1 MESNMNLERAICK
14 LRKSCIFRAQA
25 RNGFIFWLFLEPGDS
40 EIKTLGQPAASALT
54 TAQARDQS
62 RAYQIRC

>member
-40 EIKTLGQPAASALT
+40 KIKTLG
-54 TAQARDQS
+54 
-62 RAYQIRC
+62 